1 MDYTAERGHWLA
13 AFTGVLDAAFRLS
26 EEEQF
31 YTLDILNQ
39 LFDKLGV
46 PERGKPRAL
55 PSPVALE
62 VACAHYSTQM
72 TGPRSSAIPRAVR
85 AVSGGDIVASVETW
99 REAFFQMILTAYP
112 DLEPLERVV
121 TLKVLSDLL
130 VAIGVPDR
138 AAYHFPD
145 EVIRAYQVLP

>member
-1 MDYTAERGHWLA
+1 VA

-26 EEEQF
+26 QEEQF
-31 YTLDILNQ
+31 YTFDILNK
-39 LFDKLGV
+39 LFEKLGV
-46 PERGKPRAL
+46 PERSRPAAL
-55 PSPVALE
+55 PAPVALE
-62 VACAHYSTQM
+62 LACAHYSTQM
-72 TGPRSSAIPRAVR
+72 AGPRTSAVPRVAR
-85 AVSGGDIVASVETW
+85 GASGGDIVASVETW
-99 REAFFQMILTAYP
+99 REAFFQMVLTSYP